1 MNNTVGITFVCGE
14 KGEMLTS
21 KRPQGQFLS
30 AFGCLPAAVR
40 ATSTLKL
47 NDYPSHKSKP
57 EEYFSFFGANTQ
69 NCWSRFFVGGLTLTD
84 PMFTL
89 SYLIKLMFEMYQD
102 HKMTSS
108 KLGNGMFFFSHVFL
122 YCGNIFT
129 LTNWTFLAI
138 GNRTFRSSTCG
149 QTGRLLSHGIIQLI
163 QLFRSFCE

>member
-108 KLGNGMFFFSHVFL
+108 KLGNGMFFFSCFL
-122 YCGNIFT
+122 ILWKHIYPYKLDFLGNWQQDIQVINMWPDGKT
-129 LTNWTFLAI
+129 LEPWDH
-138 GNRTFRSSTCG
+138 STYPIVSVI
-149 QTGRLLSHGIIQLI
+149 L
-163 QLFRSFCE
+163 